1 MKRII
6 GGTVLLAAAAAL
18 LILTPLTTASA
29 GSTTVS
35 ATPAANMPYITS
47 TNSTVRQL
55 VQCGSTMYAVGSFSS
70 VGAPGKSSM
79 TRHNAFSFNA
89 TTGAIS
95 SWNPNPNGMVDSIAL
110 SSDCKTAYLGGGFTT
125 VGSTSVARLAK
136 VNTTTGAAI
145 SGFAPAPTGEVFTL
159 KLIGSRLF
167 VGGGFSHIDNV
178 GRVAFATI
186 SPTNGALDNYV
197 SLGITG
203 TLPNSTTKIYNF
215 SLSPN
220 GKKLLAMGSFL
231 MVGGKARQ
239 QIFMLDLGTSSTTVD
254 TWNSPYFSESCTSD
268 EPLWDKA
275 AAWSPEGGSIYI
287 ATTGYHG
294 TSPLCDATSKFA
306 ATATFTLKPVWINK
320 TGCDSLYAV
329 IADDYNVYVGGHQ
342 RWLGNPNGC
351 DAAGP
356 GAYSR
361 PGIGGLVPG
370 TGAVTSWNP
379 TRDRGEGAD
388 DLLLTSAGLWVASDT
403 YDSSTKCGGTYHPG
417 ICFFPK

>member
-6 GGTVLLAAAAAL
+6 GGAVLAAAAAM

-29 GSTTVS
+29 TSTTVS
-35 ATPAANMPYITS
+35 ATPAANMPYVTS
-47 TNSTVRQL
+47 ADSSVRQI
-55 VQCGSTMYAVGSFSS
+55 VQCGGTMYAVGSFST
-70 VGAPGKSSM
+70 VGAAGKPTL

-110 SSDCKTAYLGGGFTT
+110 SSDCAYAYLGGTFTT
-125 VGSTSVARLAK
+125 VGGASVARLAK
-136 VNTTTGAAI
+136 VNTTTGARI
-145 SGFAPAPTGEVFTL
+145 TGFAPAPTGEVFTL

-178 GRVAFATI
+178 GRVALATVN
-186 SPTNGALDNYV
+186 PTSGALDNYV

-231 MVGGKARQ
+231 KVGGQARQ
-239 QIFMLDLGTSSTTVD
+239 QIFMLDLGTSSATVD
-254 TWNSPYFSESCTSD
+254 KWYSPYFSMSCTAS

-306 ATATFTLKPVWINK
+306 ATASSTLKPVWINK

-329 IADDYNVYVGGHQ
+329 VADDYNVYVGGHQ
-342 RWLGNPNGC
+342 RWLGNPAGC
-351 DAAGP
+351 DKAGP
-356 GAYSR
+356 GAFSR

-379 TRDRGEGAD
+379 TRDRGHGAD

-403 YDSSTKCGGTYHPG
+403 YDSSTLCAGKYHPG